1 MKTTSILMNCETY
14 VVKHGDLRIHAIDT
28 KVCEI
33 HVVGCVVDV
42 FVPCDAESERLHL
55 KEIWNF
61 YLILLKFVI

>member
-1 MKTTSILMNCETY
+1 MNCETY

-55 KEIWNF
+55 KEI
-61 YLILLKFVI
+61 